1 VEDDMNIETL
11 QDFFFWC
18 LIVNSA
24 IYVFTAI
31 AVLTFRD
38 FICRMQGKW
47 FALDEPTVLNSIY
60 GYLAAYKLI
69 ITVFNF
75 TPWIALLIIN

>member
-1 VEDDMNIETL
+1 MTIEVVK
-11 QDFFFWC
+11 DFFFWC
-18 LIVNSA
+18 LIVNSG
-24 IYVFTAI
+24 IYAFTAI
-31 AVLTFRD
+31 AVLSFRD
-38 FICRMQGKW
+38 FICRMQKKW
-47 FALDEPTVLNSIY
+47 FALDEQTILKSIY